1 MRISIVGAGAV
12 GRALGSAWI
21 KAGHDIVYGVRVMGA
36 EDMASFLKRA
46 GGREAL
52 GAAAVLAADVVVLAL
67 PWNGVEAALRDLGDL
82 KGKVVIDCTN
92 PLAIRE
98 GGPELDCGFDTSG
111 AEHIAALLPDARV
124 VKTLNQAGAEVMG
137 DASRL
142 SGRPVMF
149 LAGDDAAA
157 KDAAIELVRE
167 LGFEAL
173 DAGPL
178 RAARLLEPFAMVWI
192 NQAIMRGEGRD
203 WAFGVVRRQR

>member
-1 MRISIVGAGAV
+1 
-12 GRALGSAWI
+12 
-21 KAGHDIVYGVRVMGA
+21 
-36 EDMASFLKRA
+36 
-46 GGREAL
+46 
-52 GAAAVLAADVVVLAL
+52 
-67 PWNGVEAALRDLGDL
+67 
-82 KGKVVIDCTN
+82 
-92 PLAIRE
+92 
-98 GGPELDCGFDTSG
+98 
-111 AEHIAALLPDARV
+111 V

-137 DASRL
+137 NASRL